1 MNKTTVAYLKRSQFI
16 VGLARA
22 YRGLARDMHVL
33 LWLAKRNRPI
43 AEYLNGP
50 GLKKPQLGTSN
61 NVLEG
66 WLNTDIDLY
75 HDPVVYL
82 DATKRFP
89 FDDNTFDY
97 IASEHMIEH
106 VEYEAAQVMLQECFR
121 VLKPGGR
128 VRIATPD
135 LRTLLALHSRE
146 KTSVQEFYIDW
157 SSERF
162 IPGAREC
169 KDVFVINNFFRAWGH
184 CFIYDAETL
193 THALSM
199 SGFREI
205 SLYKPGVSEDPNLN
219 NLESHGKE
227 IGNEAI
233 NQFETIVIEG
243 RKAKI

>member
-1 MNKTTVAYLKRSQFI
+1 M
-16 VGLARA
+16 
-22 YRGLARDMHVL
+22 
-33 LWLAKRNRPI
+33 
-43 AEYLNGP
+43 
-50 GLKKPQLGTSN
+50 
-61 NVLEG
+61 
-66 WLNTDIDLY
+66 
-75 HDPVVYL
+75 
-82 DATKRFP
+82 DATTRFP

-97 IASEHMIEH
+97 VMAEHMIEH
-106 VEYEAAQVMLQECFR
+106 IEYEAADVMLRECFR

-199 SGFREI
+199 SG
-205 SLYKPGVSEDPNLN
+205 
-219 NLESHGKE
+219 
-227 IGNEAI
+227 
-233 NQFETIVIEG
+233 
-243 RKAKI
+243 

>member
-1 MNKTTVAYLKRSQFI
+1 MVCVEHARTS
-16 VGLARA
+16 LA
-22 YRGLARDMHVL
+22 
-33 LWLAKRNRPI
+33 AKRNRPI

-135 LRTLLALHSRE
+135 PDRSSRDTPGKKRAFKNSTSTGLANDLFRAPE
-146 KTSVQEFYIDW
+146 NAKTS
-157 SSERF
+157 
-162 IPGAREC
+162 
-169 KDVFVINNFFRAWGH
+169 
-184 CFIYDAETL
+184 L
-193 THALSM
+193 
-199 SGFREI
+199 
-205 SLYKPGVSEDPNLN
+205 
-219 NLESHGKE
+219 
-227 IGNEAI
+227 
-233 NQFETIVIEG
+233 
-243 RKAKI
+243 